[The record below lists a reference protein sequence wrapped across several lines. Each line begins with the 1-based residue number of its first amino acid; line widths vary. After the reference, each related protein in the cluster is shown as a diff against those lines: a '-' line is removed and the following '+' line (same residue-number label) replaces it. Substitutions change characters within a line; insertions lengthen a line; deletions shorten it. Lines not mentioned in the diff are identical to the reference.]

1 MAQKC
6 SDRKILV
13 TESLSFIS
21 GDGVKYPSARHP
33 IGFSDDG
40 CGVRAEY
47 VASHY
52 KRKGI
57 CLTIKM
63 CPLS

>member
-1 MAQKC
+1 MVQKC
-6 SDRKILV
+6 SDCNISV
-13 TESLSFIS
+13 TDSRSFIS
-21 GDGVKYPSARHP
+21 GDSIKCPSAWHP

-52 KRKGI
+52 KRKGN
-57 CLTIKM
+57 CLIIKL
-63 CPLS
+63 CP